1 MRRYSGAGWC
11 AVADASNEWS
21 VEPTVPQGGD
31 LSSGAPVRTHA
42 GTFITFE
49 GVEGSG
55 KSTQLGLLAKRLE
68 LADVRIRCLREPG
81 GTSVGEAIRR
91 ILLDPEHL
99 GLDARAELLLYE
111 ASRAQLVAEVI
122 EPALQAGDVVLCD
135 RFFDSTTAYQGYA
148 RGLPLEEVARLNEA
162 ATGVLTPDLT
172 IVIDVDPAL
181 VLERACDASGAPDRL
196 ELEDVAFHQ
205 RVREG
210 FLAIARAEPQ
220 RVVVVDGEG
229 PVEAVAGR
237 VFDAV
242 RGSGVLRGVLGA
254 Q

>member
-1 MRRYSGAGWC
+1 MRRCNGAGWC
-11 AVADASNEWS
+11 AVADASSDRS
-21 VEPTVPQGGD
+21 VQPTVPQGGGF
-31 LSSGAPVRTHA
+31 SSGAPARTHA
-42 GTFITFE
+42 GIFITFE

-68 LADVRIRCLREPG
+68 LEDVRVRCLREPG
-81 GTSVGEAIRR
+81 GTAVGEAIRS

-162 ATGVLTPDLT
+162 ANGALTPDLT
-172 IVIDVDPAL
+172 IVIDVDPGL
-181 VLERACDASGAPDRL
+181 VLERACEASGAPDRL

-220 RVVVVDGEG
+220 RVVVVDGEDA
-229 PVEAVAGR
+229 VEIVSGR
-237 VFDAV
+237 VLDAV
-242 RGSGVLRGVLGA
+242 RGSGVLRGVLGT